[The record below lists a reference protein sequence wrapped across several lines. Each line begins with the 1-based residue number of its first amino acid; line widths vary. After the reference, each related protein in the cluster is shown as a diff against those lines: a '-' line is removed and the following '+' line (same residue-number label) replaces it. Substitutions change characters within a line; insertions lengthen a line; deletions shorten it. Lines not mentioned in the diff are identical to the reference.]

1 MIRQAQ
7 PQDHAQLKALWSQV
21 FGDTEQAVNAHFA
34 LRHRDEDMLVWAED
48 ARIDGMLTMLPLTL
62 VRGDAQRR
70 ADAGPREAG
79 AAIYPARYIYAVATA
94 PERRGQGI
102 AGELLERAGELIRA
116 RGEAA
121 AVLVPASKS
130 LFDYYEKRGYRTAF
144 SLNVVDFSADALPPC
159 PDAGTLAPCA
169 SADYARI
176 RDRAFAQAGLY
187 ARWDE
192 RAVDYALHILGEG
205 GGAARLTLGSG
216 EGVACWSREGEQLL
230 VRELALVGIDVPDAL
245 ALLHRAVGA
254 SSYRVRLAVGA
265 EPNAGVTP
273 FGMIRWFI
281 PERAPGAPGYLSLAL
296 D

>member
-1 MIRQAQ
+1 MIRLAQ
-7 PQDHAQLKALWSQV
+7 PLDYAQLKPLWSRV
-21 FGDTEQAVNAHFA
+21 FGDSAQAVDAHFA

-48 ARIDGMLTMLPLTL
+48 ERICGMLTMLPLTIMQN
-62 VRGDAQRR
+62 DA
-70 ADAGPREAG
+70 A
-79 AAIYPARYIYAVATA
+79 YPARDIYAVATA
-94 PERRGQGI
+94 PERRGRGI
-102 AGELLERAGELIRA
+102 AGELLERAGELILA

-144 SLNVVDFSADALPPC
+144 ALNVVDADAGALPPC
-159 PDAGTLAPCA
+159 SDAGTLSPCA
-169 SADYARI
+169 SADYTRI

-192 RAVDYALHILGEG
+192 RAVDYALGILGEG
-205 GGAARLTLGSG
+205 GGAARLTLGGG
-216 EGVACWSREGEQLL
+216 EGVAAWSREDDCVL
-230 VRELALVGIDVPDAL
+230 VRELALLGIDVPAAL

-254 SSYRVRLAVGA
+254 PSYRVRLPAGA
-265 EPNAGVTP
+265 QPNAEATP

-281 PERAPGAPGYLSLAL
+281 PEPAPMDAPGYLSLAL